1 MERDY
6 LSLLNAEQKAAVE
19 HSGSPLL
26 ILAGAGSGKTRVITT
41 KIAYLIQEK
50 GIDAH
55 SILAVTF
62 TKKAATEMKERA
74 VLLEPTSEQSVIR
87 TFHSFG
93 SWFLRRYA
101 SEVGLESSFTVFDDD
116 DMVSLISS
124 AMPALSKKQA
134 GVAAHGIS
142 LAKDYFL
149 GPEDD
154 LSMIDASGDLNEIY
168 AAYQKKL
175 LINGNVDFGD
185 LIMLPAKILN
195 QNERIASQMHYR
207 FKVVMVDEYQDSNVA
222 QFKLLR
228 TLVGP
233 ETYVCVVGDD
243 DQSIYKFRGAEVQ
256 NILNFPNEFAGTQII
271 RLETNYRSTG
281 KILACA
287 DAVVRHNEGRLGKTL
302 VADRGEGTKP
312 VLTFLDN
319 QDDEADYCAN
329 LIKKSVQDKKS
340 SYGDWAILYRTN
352 AQATFFETLF
362 KRRKIP
368 YQIVGSITF
377 FEREEIRDILAYLEL
392 IANPRNEVAF
402 KRIVN
407 KPTRGV
413 GEKSQEK
420 IIKASQETFGGLI
433 EELNLVNF
441 ARDFIPNLAKKAGEG
456 LREFCSKM
464 EEFRT
469 LLEKQS
475 SSKKDNIIEENAIPS
490 VPNEEESLAFF
501 IKKVVEDSGLFEYH
515 QGRDEIEGTFRTEF
529 LMQFVDMAKNYQ
541 ANLLGL
547 VNFLDSIELDRSVAE
562 GEAEEKED
570 GVTLITL
577 HNTKGLEFPKVIITG
592 VENGIF
598 PREDK
603 VGDELEEERR
613 IFYVGITRAKDEL
626 YITSC
631 KERRLYG
638 RTEVMMPSKFL
649 IEAGDVFYVFGKQPA
664 AYRYAGK
671 TDTRFENEFEL
682 PVGANKISKNAIS
695 PDELEDEL
703 GGNAGL
709 KAKYS
714 KGTKIYHSD
723 WGYGQIIACEDES
736 GEYVVNVKFETGA
749 TKKFM
754 PEYQSSSL
762 EIIKD

>member
-19 HSGSPLL
+19 HNGSPLL

-74 VLLEPTSEQSVIR
+74 ILLEPTSEHSVIR

-116 DMVSLISS
+116 DMVALISS
-124 AMPALSKKQA
+124 AVPALSKKQA

-154 LSMIDASGDLNEIY
+154 LSKIDSTGDLNEIY

-195 QNERIASQMHYR
+195 QNERIAAQIHYR

-243 DQSIYKFRGAEVQ
+243 DQSIYKFRGAEVK
-256 NILNFPNEFAGTQII
+256 NILNFPNEFAGTEII

-287 DAVVRHNEGRLGKTL
+287 DAVVSHNKDRLGKTL

-319 QDDEADYCAN
+319 QDDEADFCAN

-340 SYGDWAILYRTN
+340 SYSDWAILYRTN

-407 KPTRGV
+407 KPTRGI

-420 IIKASQETFGGLI
+420 IISASQDTYGGLI
-433 EELNLVNF
+433 EELNLVHF
-441 ARDFIPNLAKKAGEG
+441 ANDFIPNLPKKAGEG
-456 LREFCSKM
+456 LKEFCSKM
-464 EEFRT
+464 EEFRA
-469 LLEKQS
+469 LLES
-475 SSKKDNIIEENAIPS
+475 NENNEQDSEDENS
-490 VPNEEESLAFF
+490 VESLALF
-501 IKKVVEDSGLFEYH
+501 IKKVAEDSGLFEYH
-515 QGRDEIEGTFRTEF
+515 QSRDEVEGTFRAEF
-529 LMQFVDMAKNYQ
+529 LLQFVDMAKNYEMS
-541 ANLLGL
+541 LLGL
-547 VNFLDSIELDRSVAE
+547 INFLDSIELDRSVAE
-562 GEAEEKED
+562 ESSSDDED
-570 GVTLITL
+570 KVTLITL

-603 VGDELEEERR
+603 KGDELEEERR

-631 KERRLYG
+631 RQRRLYG
-638 RTEVMMPSKFL
+638 KTETMMPSKFL
-649 IEAGDVFYVFGKQPA
+649 IEAGDVFEVIGKQPIS
-664 AYRYAGK
+664 YRYAGK
-671 TDTRFENEFEL
+671 SDLYENTFDLGSSGVSDEKSD
-682 PVGANKISKNAIS
+682 VGF
-695 PDELEDEL
+695 DDF

-709 KAKYS
+709 MSKYK
-714 KGTKIYHSD
+714 KGTKLYHD
-723 WGYGQIIACEDES
+723 DYGYGQVISCENDT
-736 GEYVVNVKFETGA
+736 GEVVINVKFETGA

-754 PEYQSSSL
+754 PEYQSSHFD
-762 EIIKD
+762 IIKD